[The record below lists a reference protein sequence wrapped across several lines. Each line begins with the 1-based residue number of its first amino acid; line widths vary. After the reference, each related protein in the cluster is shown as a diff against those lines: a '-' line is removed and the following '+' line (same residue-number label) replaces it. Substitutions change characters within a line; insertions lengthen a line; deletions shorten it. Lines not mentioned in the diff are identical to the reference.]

1 MANPTYVALGTHFV
15 ASPGI
20 DQVIFENIPNTHKD
34 LVLVA
39 TGRTSAN
46 RAYEFCSVDL
56 NGGGGTYFYQYW
68 EVGGGQ
74 QAGANTNGTSASTIG
89 LTGSQAAAGML
100 GMMRYTIYD
109 YASSSVA
116 KNIFVET
123 MAVSYVNYRN
133 SFTWNDTSPVTSVR
147 FKLDQGA
154 TLNGGARVTLYG
166 LGG

>member
-20 DQVIFENIPNTHKD
+20 DQVIFENIPNTYKD

-46 RAYEFCSVDL
+46 RLYEFCGIDF
-56 NGGGGTYFYQYW
+56 NGGGGSYYAQYW
-68 EVGGGQ
+68 EVGGSQ
-74 QAGANTNGTSASTIG
+74 SAGASTSLLQAETVG
-89 LTGSQAAAGML
+89 LTGSQATSAQL
-100 GMMRYTIYD
+100 GMIRFTVYD
-109 YASSSVA
+109 YASSAVA
-116 KNIFVET
+116 KNTLIET
-123 MAVSYVNYRN
+123 SCVSYGNYRN
-133 SFTWNDTSPVTSVR
+133 ASTWNDTAPITSVR
-147 FKLDQGA
+147 FRTLQGA